1 MSRVG
6 VLMVLVCLPAL
17 AACDNPMT
25 RYKHKSMTA
34 EASLTTRK
42 MADGAKIYFE
52 SEQSSSSSW
61 HGGAATGEPIPFDQ
75 YTFPGGASFSM
86 TTHDAAPK
94 DGTSAKLTLDSA
106 DAKVA
111 PVLGAMFM
119 SFGPESF
126 FRYTYTTGAGT
137 GTGATLTI
145 KAEADFDPST
155 PAMHTETYE
164 LKIDEATQDV
174 VVTGPTVTNELQ

>member
-1 MSRVG
+1 
-6 VLMVLVCLPAL
+6 
-17 AACDNPMT
+17 
-25 RYKHKSMTA
+25 
-34 EASLTTRK
+34 
-42 MADGAKIYFE
+42 
-52 SEQSSSSSW
+52 
-61 HGGAATGEPIPFDQ
+61 
-75 YTFPGGASFSM
+75 
-86 TTHDAAPK
+86 
-94 DGTSAKLTLDSA
+94 
-106 DAKVA
+106 
-111 PVLGAMFM
+111 MFM